1 MSEQKKAGLGM
12 DREGFDW
19 LKIVENQ
26 SCSCGI
32 AGIPDAQA
40 DHLGWKSSAQA
51 ESKEVFV
58 LGDLQVAVAAGKL
71 PDLQIIRSTKSKQ
84 PHMLGIVKL
93 CR

>member
-1 MSEQKKAGLGM
+1 MG
-12 DREGFDW
+12 REGLDC
-19 LKIVENQ
+19 LEIVQQQ
-26 SCSCGI
+26 SRGSGI

-84 PHMLGIVKL
+84 PHMLEMFKP
-93 CR
+93 CRQQR